1 MSNSLGPLTKNWNG
15 SLQARILEWVAIP
28 FSRGSSQSK
37 DWTQVSCIAGRF
49 FTSWAT
55 GEAQEYWRGSLSL
68 LQQIFPTQ
76 GLNQGLLHCRQILCQ
91 LSYQGSPEFIYFIA
105 HTKNSL
111 KWILDHN
118 LKVIK
123 LLEENLGENLNL
135 EIVPPKKL
143 MRKKTW
149 FIWILNYC
157 SLKNIAKKMK
167 RRATN

>member
-1 MSNSLGPLTKNWNG
+1 MEVSRPEYWSGYPFPSPGDLPNPRIEPRSPA
-15 SLQARILEWVAIP
+15 LQADSLPAEP
-28 FSRGSSQSK
+28 QGK
-37 DWTQVSCIAGRF
+37 PKN
-49 FTSWAT
+49 T
-55 GEAQEYWRGSLSL
+55 GVGSLSL

-157 SLKNIAKKMK
+157 SLKKYC
-167 RRATN
+167 